1 MLGLAGTSAVA
12 TQKVPSALDTTKY
25 YAASYF
31 IYRHSL
37 VKGTVCQLEV
47 FANDVRISSTDITT
61 AFVPSAQTGYPY
73 DGFLSD
79 AFIPKSSDVT
89 VELRFHCTGTQPNYD
104 GIILVDDVSL
114 VQL

>member
-1 MLGLAGTSAVA
+1 MGTSAVA

-37 VKGTVCQLEV
+37 AKDTVCQLEV
-47 FANDVRISSTDITT
+47 FANDVRISSTDVTT
-61 AFVPSAQTGYPY
+61 VFPLTAQTGYPY

-79 AFIPKSSDVT
+79 AFIPTSSDVT
-89 VELRFHCTGTQPNYD
+89 MELRFHCTGTSPNFS